1 MHIFGKLQPLILIP
15 ASNNTQKFS
24 IQQFAND
31 TAGLLDSLKMNNN
44 NNNKPVDILGVSLGG
59 FIAQEFALSY
69 PQKVERL
76 LLYASL
82 AVERRQYLHK

>member
-1 MHIFGKLQPLILIP
+1 MTMDMWDLNMVNKLSSNHTIIIFDIRRIGKTT

-44 NNNKPVDILGVSLGG
+44 NKPVDILGVSLGG

-69 PQKVERL
+69 PQK
-76 LLYASL
+76 
-82 AVERRQYLHK
+82 

>member
-1 MHIFGKLQPLILIP
+1 MTMDMWDPNMVNKLSSNHTIIIFDNRGIGKTTTGN
-15 ASNNTQKFS
+15 SSQKFS

-31 TAGLLDSLKMNNN
+31 TAGLLDSLKMDNNN

-69 PQKVERL
+69 PQK
-76 LLYASL
+76 
-82 AVERRQYLHK
+82 